1 MRMRSMVV
9 VLLAAVFLVAVFSVG
24 FAGKEES
31 KESKDTLVFGYLS
44 PDQANPYWQRVNSG
58 IREEAE
64 KNGIKIVTTDGA
76 HDPVKQTAQA
86 EDLIRQQVDAL
97 LMSPYESDTGDAIT
111 ELAIEAGI
119 PIFVLDVGGSAA
131 YNALVISDNKG
142 GGRLAGDYML
152 ELVGKDAKLFEMQ
165 GMLGRKLPAQR
176 GVGFNEVMDEN
187 GVGIAVRQPAD
198 FLRSKGM
205 TVMENVLMTNPDL
218 DGVFCWNDEMAMGA
232 IEAIAAAGKTGQI
245 QVIGFDGNTDAVQ
258 AVVDG
263 RLAATVAQQPEEFG
277 RVGVRLALKEL
288 NGETYEDYVPV
299 DCILINKDNA
309 DQFLK

>member
-1 MRMRSMVV
+1 MKMKRFVV
-9 VLLAAVFLVAVFSVG
+9 VMLVAVFAAAACSIG
-24 FAGKEES
+24 FAS
-31 KESKDTLVFGYLS
+31 KEKEGDEGLVFGYLS
-44 PDQANPYWQRVNSG
+44 PDQANPFWQRVDSG
-58 IREEAE
+58 VREEA
-64 KNGIKIVTTDGA
+64 KKHGIEVVTLDGA

-86 EDLIRQQVDAL
+86 EDLIRQQVDVI

-142 GGRLAGDYML
+142 GGRLAGEYML
-152 ELVGKDAKLFEMQ
+152 ELIGKDVNVFEMQ
-165 GMLGRKLPAQR
+165 GMLGRKLPAAR
-176 GVGFNEVMDEN
+176 GDGFNEVMDEN
-187 GVGIAVRQPAD
+187 GVEIAVRQPAD

-232 IEAIAAAGKTGQI
+232 IEAIAAARKSDQI
-245 QVIGFDGNTDAVQ
+245 TIIGFDGNQDAVQ
-258 AVVDG
+258 AVKDG
-263 RLAATVAQQPEEFG
+263 RLAATIAQQPEEFG
-277 RVGVRLALKEL
+277 KIGVQLGLKEL
-288 NGETYEDYVPV
+288 NGESYDSYIPV
-299 DCILINKDNA
+299 DCVLINKDNA

>member
-1 MRMRSMVV
+1 MKMKRFFI
-9 VLLAAVFLVAVFSVG
+9 VLLVVIFTGAGCLVG
-24 FAGKEES
+24 FAAKEKAGE
-31 KESKDTLVFGYLS
+31 EGLVFGYLS
-44 PDQANPYWQRVNSG
+44 PDQANPFWQRVDSG
-58 IREEAE
+58 IREEAK
-64 KNGIKIVTTDGA
+64 KNGVKVVTLDGA

-86 EDLIRQQVDAL
+86 EDLIRQKVDII

-119 PIFVLDVGGSAA
+119 PIFVLDVGGSAD

-142 GGRLAGDYML
+142 GGRLAGEYML
-152 ELVGKDAKLFEMQ
+152 KLVGKNANIFEMQ
-165 GMLGRKLPAQR
+165 GMLGRKLPAAR
-176 GVGFNEVMDEN
+176 GDGFNEVMDEN
-187 GVGIAVRQPAD
+187 GVDIVVRQPAD

-232 IEAIAAAGKTGQI
+232 IEAIAAAGKSNQI
-245 QVIGFDGNTDAVQ
+245 TVIGFDGNQDAVQ
-258 AVVDG
+258 AVKDG
-263 RLAATVAQQPEEFG
+263 RLAATIAQQPEEFG
-277 RVGVRLALKEL
+277 RMGVQLGLKEL
-288 NGETYEDYVPV
+288 NGEPYDKYIPV